1 MDINFKT
8 FGKFGMYESPET
20 LSYIRRVFSVPNPNP
35 KASAYSKTLHAILPN
50 GRFDIGLYFDIRKE
64 IEKKYP
70 DANIVETSEFKE
82 AIYPYFLN
90 TIPVIIDGIDYYDYQ
105 AESISI
111 MLSSG
116 RGVIKLPTG
125 SGKSIVVG
133 GFVRT
138 ILDENPDL
146 KITCMVPNIGLLNQL
161 YKEFTEVCG
170 INSVTRWSGK
180 HVPDLDASV
189 LICNNQILVVDP
201 KNTHKLIGDRD
212 VIIIDECHKIK
223 KGGKINSVIHD
234 FSSNNIYGLTGTIP
248 KEMIDAWNIIGKI
261 GPIIYSKSS
270 SEIRTSAQSI
280 APVEVKVLKLIHN
293 KRPKKYK
300 AKKFEAFAPTGQY
313 NNEIDFLYESPW
325 RNQFISDI
333 ATKLK
338 GNVLILVDKLDHGR
352 RLKDILGQ
360 STNKTVEWIYGDLPV
375 EDRQDIQDR
384 MEVND
389 DIACIAMA
397 QIFSTGISIKNLK
410 YIVFVCIGKSF
421 TLVVQSIGR
430 SLRLHENKSKSIIFD
445 ISDNTTYSENHL
457 EERLK
462 FYIEEE
468 INYEIRQIKENS

>member
-1 MDINFKT
+1 MNINFKT
-8 FGKFGMYESPET
+8 FGKFGIYDSIET

-35 KASAYSKTLHAILPN
+35 KASVYSKTLHVILPN
-50 GRFDIGLYFDIRKE
+50 GRFDIGLYSDIRKE

-70 DANIVETSEFKE
+70 DAKISETSEFKE
-82 AIYPYFLN
+82 AVYPYFLS
-90 TIPVIIDGIDYYDYQ
+90 TEPLKIDGVTYYDYQ
-105 AESISI
+105 IESISV

-125 SGKSIVVG
+125 AGKGVVMG
-133 GFVRT
+133 GFIRT
-138 ILDENPDL
+138 ILEEDPTL
-146 KITCMVPNIGLLNQL
+146 KILCMVPNISLLNQL
-161 YKEFTEVCG
+161 HKEFTDVCG
-170 INSVTRWSGK
+170 IGSVTRWSGN
-180 HVPDLDASV
+180 HTPDLDASV
-189 LICNNQILVVDP
+189 LICNNQILVVDY
-201 KNTHKLIGDRD
+201 KNTRKLVGDRD

-223 KGGKINSVIHD
+223 KGGKINSIIQD
-234 FSSNNIYGLTGTIP
+234 FKSNNVFGLTGTIP
-248 KEMIDAWNIIGKI
+248 KEMIDTWNIIGKI
-261 GPIIYSKSS
+261 GPIIYSKTSN
-270 SEIRTSAQSI
+270 EIRDSSKSI
-280 APVEVKVLKLIHN
+280 APVEVKALKLIHS

-300 AKKFEAFAPTGQY
+300 AKKHEVFVPTGQY

-325 RNQFISDI
+325 RNQFIADI
-333 ATKLK
+333 ANKLK
-338 GNVLILVDKLDHGR
+338 GNVLILVDKLEHGR
-352 RLKDILGQ
+352 RLRDILNT

-375 EDRQDIQDR
+375 EDRQDIQNR
-384 MEVND
+384 MEIND
-389 DIACIAMA
+389 NIACIAMA